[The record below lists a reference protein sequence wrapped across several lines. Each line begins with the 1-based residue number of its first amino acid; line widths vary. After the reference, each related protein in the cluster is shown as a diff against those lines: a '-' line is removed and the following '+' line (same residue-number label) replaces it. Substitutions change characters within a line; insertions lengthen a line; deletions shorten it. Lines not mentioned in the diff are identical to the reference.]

1 MKTETIIGHP
11 DAHLLITVTHDAIPE
26 ILAGLG
32 EGDHDDEF
40 VFAVDRG
47 EKYSRVFVLYVED
60 I

>member
-1 MKTETIIGHP
+1 MNPETIIGHP

-40 VFAVDRG
+40 LFAVDRG
-47 EKYSRVFVLYVED
+47 EKYSKVYVLYVED

>member
-1 MKTETIIGHP
+1 MKEETIIAHP

-40 VFAVDRG
+40 LFAVDRG